1 MSYVPRLEMATAP
14 AAAVDHTPAA
24 DRERRIRGAIG
35 TCQALLVIR
44 IVSVLLAI
52 GLLPPVLPSIFVRL
66 DAAHVAV
73 LPVSGL
79 NRDAILLVVAAL
91 SAVELYLVYR
101 LADRWRIARF
111 GVLFVESFA
120 IVITAGALALG
131 SGFAALP
138 LTTSVVATCLLLL
151 NQVRWAFRLQP
162 RRDLTGHRRGGVF
175 AGYAPAPLD
184 APKAAQAVGYTVP
197 QRPRS

>member
-1 MSYVPRLEMATAP
+1 M
-14 AAAVDHTPAA
+14 
-24 DRERRIRGAIG
+24 
-35 TCQALLVIR
+35 
-44 IVSVLLAI
+44 
-52 GLLPPVLPSIFVRL
+52 RL
-66 DAAHVAV
+66 DSAHVAV

-79 NRDAILLVVAAL
+79 NRDSILLAVAAL

-131 SGFAALP
+131 SDLAALP

-151 NQVRWAFRLQP
+151 NQVRWSFRLQP
-162 RRDLTGHRRGGVF
+162 RRDLTGHRRGSVF
-175 AGYAPAPLD
+175 AGYAPLPLD
-184 APKAAQAVGYTVP
+184 SPKVSQSVGYTVP
-197 QRPRS
+197 RRPRP